1 MSIEG
6 QKLREMFWQNDI
18 ENNGGRLYYA
28 YNEVYDI
35 ILNRNGKN
43 EAIISNKMENILRHA
58 ANTTDFYAYLK
69 NNISYNIKDFPVI
82 NKQTII
88 ENRKAMFSKEYIG
101 AELHEMHTSGS
112 TGIPFT
118 IQQDKDKRT
127 RVIAE
132 IKAFNEIA
140 NYPSHEK
147 MLYIL
152 GGRRSQNPYS
162 LEQQKRENIWRI
174 PVAVN
179 DDETMQRLVDFLI
192 NEKPI
197 AIHASASNFPP
208 LIEFIKRK
216 QISSDKFNI
225 RSIITGGEMVPQRL
239 RIDLETVFGD
249 KCKVYVKY
257 SNEEM
262 GIFGI
267 DTGIDTPYILNVA
280 DYYFEILKMDS
291 NEPCLLGELGRIVVT
306 DYHNFALPMIRYD
319 TGDLGVLEQK
329 DGKWPVI
336 SNLSGK
342 RRDLIYN
349 TSGVSISGLT
359 FTNIL
364 KMVNNVAMWQLI
376 QTEERAYIYKIV
388 PVKGTNPSNKDILLS
403 DLYCLLGSDANIKV
417 EIVNDIP
424 ATNSQ
429 KRRYTVNLWKPQ

>member
-1 MSIEG
+1 
-6 QKLREMFWQNDI
+6 
-18 ENNGGRLYYA
+18 
-28 YNEVYDI
+28 
-35 ILNRNGKN
+35 
-43 EAIISNKMENILRHA
+43 
-58 ANTTDFYAYLK
+58 
-69 NNISYNIKDFPVI
+69 
-82 NKQTII
+82 
-88 ENRKAMFSKEYIG
+88 
-101 AELHEMHTSGS
+101 
-112 TGIPFT
+112 
-118 IQQDKDKRT
+118 
-127 RVIAE
+127 
-132 IKAFNEIA
+132 
-140 NYPSHEK
+140 

-349 TSGVSISGLT
+349 TSGVSISGPT